1 MIKSRNRRQKIAAA
15 PAAVRLQTPAHVRWA
30 TLAILLVAALILSW
44 GMYAAG
50 RNAGIPD
57 RIEPP
62 REERTET
69 GPEMERLSQSNAR
82 LQHEN
87 DELRIKMAGLDQ
99 QLQMDQAARQDIAS
113 QVKTLQGENTRLK
126 EELAFFQNLGSAPGK
141 TGQRVSIGGLKLEK
155 GKLPGEYRY
164 SLLLVQ
170 SGVRG
175 KDFHGNLEFAVN
187 FQQNGE
193 KMVQSLTSNE
203 TSDDDPSKKF
213 DVSFRFYR
221 RVESTFWLAPDA
233 IVDSLQ
239 VKVFE
244 KGETQA
250 RLMQTVNLSL

>member
-1 MIKSRNRRQKIAAA
+1 MIKSRNRRHKITAA
-15 PAAVRLQTPAHVRWA
+15 PAAVRLQTPAHVRWGV
-30 TLAILLVAALILSW
+30 LAILLGAALILSW
-44 GMYAAG
+44 GMYDAG
-50 RNAGIPD
+50 RKSGVPD
-57 RIEPP
+57 RIEP
-62 REERTET
+62 RQEEKTEA
-69 GPEMERLSQSNAR
+69 GPELEQLSQSNAR
-82 LQHEN
+82 LQREN
-87 DELRIKMAGLDQ
+87 DELRIKVAGLDQ

-113 QVKTLQGENTRLK
+113 QVKTLQDENTRLK
-126 EELAFFQNLGSAPGK
+126 EDLAFFQNLGSVSGK
-141 TGQRVSIGGLKLEK
+141 AGQRVSIGGLKLER

-170 SGVRG
+170 SGARG
-175 KDFHGNLEFAVN
+175 RDFHGNLEFAVN

-193 KMVQSLTSNE
+193 KMVQSLTSSE
-203 TSDDDPSKKF
+203 TSDDPSKKF

-221 RVESTFWLAPDA
+221 RVESTFWLGPDA

>member
-1 MIKSRNRRQKIAAA
+1 
-15 PAAVRLQTPAHVRWA
+15 LQTPAHVRWSA
-30 TLAILLVAALILSW
+30 FAILLVAALILSW
-44 GMYAAG
+44 GMYDAG
-50 RNAGIPD
+50 RKAGIPD

-62 REERTET
+62 REEKTEA
-69 GPEMERLSQSNAR
+69 GPEMERLSQLNAR

-87 DELRIKMAGLDQ
+87 DELRIKIAGLDQ

-126 EELAFFQNLGSAPGK
+126 EELGFFQNLGSAPGK

-193 KMVQSLTSNE
+193 KMVQPLTSSQ
-203 TSDDDPSKKF
+203 TSDDPSKKF

-221 RVESTFWLAPDA
+221 RVESTFWLAPEA

>member
-1 MIKSRNRRQKIAAA
+1 MAAA

-44 GMYAAG
+44 SMYDAG
-50 RNAGIPD
+50 RKAGIPD

-62 REERTET
+62 REEKTET
-69 GPEMERLSQSNAR
+69 GPEMERLSQLNAR
-82 LQHEN
+82 LQQEN

-99 QLQMDQAARQDIAS
+99 QLQMDQAARLDIAS

-126 EELAFFQNLGSAPGK
+126 EELAFFQNLGSASGK
-141 TGQRVSIGGLKLEK
+141 AGQRISIGGLKLEK

-175 KDFHGNLEFAVN
+175 KDFHGNLELVVN

-193 KMVQSLTSNE
+193 KMVQPLTSSE
-203 TSDDDPSKKF
+203 TSDDSSKKL

>member
-1 MIKSRNRRQKIAAA
+1 MIKSRNRRHKIAAA
-15 PAAVRLQTPAHVRWA
+15 PAAVRLQTPAHVRWSA
-30 TLAILLVAALILSW
+30 FAILLVAALILSW
-44 GMYAAG
+44 GMYDAG
-50 RNAGIPD
+50 RKAGIPD

-62 REERTET
+62 REEKTEA
-69 GPEMERLSQSNAR
+69 GPEMERLSQLNAR

-87 DELRIKMAGLDQ
+87 DELRIKIAGLDQ

-126 EELAFFQNLGSAPGK
+126 EELGFFQNLGSAPGK

-193 KMVQSLTSNE
+193 KMVQPLTSSQ
-203 TSDDDPSKKF
+203 TSDDPSKKF

-221 RVESTFWLAPDA
+221 RVESTFWLAPEA

>member
-1 MIKSRNRRQKIAAA
+1 MIKSRKRRHKIAAA
-15 PAAVRLQTPAHVRWA
+15 PAAVRLQTPAHVRWVA
-30 TLAILLVAALILSW
+30 LAILLVVALILSW
-44 GMYAAG
+44 GMYDAG
-50 RNAGIPD
+50 RKSGIPD
-57 RIEPP
+57 RTEPP
-62 REERTET
+62 LEEKADT
-69 GPEMERLSQSNAR
+69 GPEMERLSQLNAR
-82 LQHEN
+82 LQREN

-99 QLQMDQAARQDIAS
+99 QLQMDQVARQDIAS
-113 QVKTLQGENTRLK
+113 QVKTLQSENTRLK

-141 TGQRVSIGGLKLEK
+141 AGQRVSIGGLKLER

-170 SGVRG
+170 SGPRG
-175 KDFHGNLEFAVN
+175 KDFHGNLELAVN

-193 KMVQSLTSNE
+193 KMVQSLTTNE
-203 TSDDDPSKKF
+203 VNDDPSKKF

-250 RLMQTVNLSL
+250 KLMQTVNLSL